1 MAVHIAE
8 RFETTVWNRTI
19 ERARDFAGSTGAAVA
34 DTPTALVDAAD
45 VVVTC
50 LPTSVEV
57 LEARRLHLG

>member
-50 LPTSVEV
+50 LPT
-57 LEARRLHLG
+57 